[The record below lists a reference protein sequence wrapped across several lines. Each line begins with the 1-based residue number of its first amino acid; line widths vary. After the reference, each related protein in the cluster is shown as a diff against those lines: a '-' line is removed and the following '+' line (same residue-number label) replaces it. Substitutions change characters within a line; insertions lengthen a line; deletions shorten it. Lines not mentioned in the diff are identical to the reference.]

1 MTQVTEIVMPHLGG
15 PEVLQVQQREL
26 PAPGPGQVRIRVEAA
41 GVSFA
46 EVQMLRGR
54 YFAQPKFP
62 FVPGYDLVG
71 RIEAV
76 GPGASGGSASAGGSG
91 AAGLAVGQ
99 RVAAMTRTGAWSQ
112 SVLVPATHLVPV
124 PESVDPAEAVAL
136 VTNGVTAYQMVHR
149 VARVAAGD
157 TVLVHGA
164 AGGVGTLLVRL
175 ALRAG
180 ARVIGTAS
188 PGKHDRVRE
197 LGAVPLDYREPNLAD
212 RVRELAPGGVAA
224 VFDHAAGPG
233 LQQSWRSLGRG
244 GTLVVYGSASTLDDQ
259 GWRMRPYVET
269 IGQLLWWRALPNGR
283 RTSFYGIRQDKN
295 FDADL
300 ATVLELLRTGELKP
314 AVAARLP
321 LTDAAQ
327 ALRMLDDR
335 AVVGK
340 VVLVPA

>member
-1 MTQVTEIVMPHLGG
+1 MTQVTEIVMPHVGG
-15 PEVLQVQQREL
+15 PEVLKVQQRDL
-26 PAPGPGQVRIRVEAA
+26 PAPGPGQVRVRVEAA

-54 YFAQPKFP
+54 YFAQPTFP

-76 GPGASGGSASAGGSG
+76 GPGGSGGD
-91 AAGLAVGQ
+91 GLAVGQ

-112 SVLVPATHLVPV
+112 SVLLPATHLVPV
-124 PESVDPAEAVAL
+124 PESVDAAEAVAL

-197 LGAVPLDYREPNLAD
+197 LGASPLDYREPNLAD
-212 RVRELAPGGVAA
+212 RVRELAPDGVAA

-233 LQQSWRSLGRG
+233 LRESWRSLGRG

-259 GWRMRPYVET
+259 GWRMTPYVQT
-269 IGQLLWWRALPNGR
+269 IGRLLWWRALPNGR

-321 LTDAAQ
+321 LTDATR